1 MTISLGF
8 LFLFMVCGA
17 GLVVFPCLVM
27 AGNADRQMQ
36 RCWDDWTDPGADRM
50 LNERIRR
57 GKVSRCHHPGKNRM
71 RKRHAP
77 AKR

>member
-8 LFLFMVCGA
+8 LFLLMVCVA

-27 AGNADRQMQ
+27 AAKADRQVQ
-36 RCWDDWTDPGADRM
+36 RCWDDRTDASADRM

-57 GKVSRCHHPGKNRM
+57 GKVSRCQHPGKNQM